1 MPRNERFSLPIPR
14 ILHDRSLRLFSVRIA
29 DLFRNYLLEI
39 YMKGER
45 NLEFTEYAKG
55 LFPFISFGKKEAPY
69 FVELIG
75 NYIKD
80 SAMDSCTLLR
90 RKPDTQYRYI
100 NGSPIQAKDA
110 QYLYDHRDTAKFS
123 QWILDRMDESES
135 FDSVCDWLKE
145 NGMPGDY
152 PETNVKNYL
161 PR

>member
-1 MPRNERFSLPIPR
+1 MLSDALG
-14 ILHDRSLRLFSVRIA
+14 S
-29 DLFRNYLLEI
+29 LEI

>member
-80 SAMDSCTLLR
+80 SA
-90 RKPDTQYRYI
+90 
-100 NGSPIQAKDA
+100 G
-110 QYLYDHRDTAKFS
+110 
-123 QWILDRMDESES
+123 
-135 FDSVCDWLKE
+135 V
-145 NGMPGDY
+145 
-152 PETNVKNYL
+152 V
-161 PR
+161 

>member
-1 MPRNERFSLPIPR
+1 M
-14 ILHDRSLRLFSVRIA
+14 
-29 DLFRNYLLEI
+29 
-39 YMKGER
+39 
-45 NLEFTEYAKG
+45 EFTEYAKG

-80 SAMDSCTLLR
+80 STMDSCALLHR
-90 RKPDTQYRYI
+90 RPDTQYRYV
-100 NGSPIQAKDA
+100 NGSPIQSKDA

-135 FDSVCDWLKE
+135 FDSVCDWLKG

-152 PETNVKNYL
+152 PENECEELLTEIILSICSASKTKKKTSFAV
-161 PR
+161 

>member
-1 MPRNERFSLPIPR
+1 M
-14 ILHDRSLRLFSVRIA
+14 
-29 DLFRNYLLEI
+29 
-39 YMKGER
+39 
-45 NLEFTEYAKG
+45 EFTEYAKG

-123 QWILDRMDESES
+123 QWILDRMDEIGRAH
-135 FDSVCDWLKE
+135 V
-145 NGMPGDY
+145 
-152 PETNVKNYL
+152 
-161 PR
+161 